1 MCGHCMGERVWVQY
15 HRDPQPKQTFGFTGS
30 SGSLSRDA
38 FGGATQHSA
47 AQYSAAQRSAAQCKR
62 STVQRSAAQRST
74 AHHSTAQHSTAQ
86 YIRAYRYANDHFVK
100 TGSGQAQEQL
110 RKERRRFLQGKAR
123 SHLQTH
129 LCVRCTQRSFRRL
142 RRRLRHSSVASRR
155 RRRGGGG

>member
-62 STVQRSAAQRST
+62 STVQRS
-74 AHHSTAQHSTAQ
+74 TAQHSTAQ
-86 YIRAYRYANDHFVK
+86 
-100 TGSGQAQEQL
+100 
-110 RKERRRFLQGKAR
+110 R
-123 SHLQTH
+123 STA
-129 LCVRCTQRSFRRL
+129 QRSTFVL
-142 RRRLRHSSVASRR
+142 TGMQTITLSRQAR
-155 RRRGGGG
+155 DKHRNS